1 LQPMYLQGVIFHIKY
16 TWIMGQVYFRKN
28 RFINCGPHLL
38 NGSALVRELI
48 LYNGYKRS
56 RRYLA
61 GSKMI
66 FHYVSI

>member
-1 LQPMYLQGVIFHIKY
+1 
-16 TWIMGQVYFRKN
+16 MGQVYFRKN
-28 RFINCGPHLL
+28 RFINCEPHLL

-56 RRYLA
+56 RRPLA

-66 FHYVSI
+66 FHHVSI